1 MRYFLLI
8 SLSLTVLACNNNGEK
23 TTTVNT
29 DTIPA
34 TTVEQKVETP
44 VPVVKEK
51 NIEDSLMKLPF
62 IQESNRY
69 IDSLSGH
76 QRGIAFMRDNS
87 DDGKIN
93 IRAGYNGPDR
103 FETYYDFSIDPV
115 TNVIMI
121 LDPILGDYISLDE
134 YLKKN
139 RN

>member
-1 MRYFLLI
+1 MRYLLLI
-8 SLSLTVLACNNNGEK
+8 SLSLPLAACNNNGEQ
-23 TTTVNT
+23 TGTGTT

-34 TTVEQKVETP
+34 PSSGQKEESL
-44 VPVVKEK
+44 VKTDKEN
-51 NIEDSLMKLPF
+51 NIEDSLMMLPF

-76 QRGIAFMRDNS
+76 QLGIAFLRDTS
-87 DDGKIN
+87 DGMIN

-103 FETYYDFSIDPV
+103 FETYYEFSIDPV
-115 TNVIMI
+115 TKEIKV
-121 LDPILGDYISLDE
+121 LDPVSGDYSTLNE